1 MTKLNT
7 TQALNQALRQ
17 ELKRN
22 EKMFL
27 IGEDIW
33 RGTFGVTAGL
43 TEEFGPE
50 RIVCTPISEK
60 AIMGAAVGAAS
71 VGMTA
76 VPEIM
81 FSDFSTCCFDEIVN
95 QAAKIRYMFGG
106 QASINLVLR
115 MPTGLSQQAAAQHS
129 QSLEALFTHIPGLKV
144 VLPSN
149 PADAAGLLVASI
161 RDGNPVIFLEHKRL
175 YRNEAEF
182 EDVEIEPIPLGKG
195 KVVREGKDLTI
206 LATGMYVGISV
217 QIAEEMAKDGI
228 DIEVIDPRCL
238 VPFDK
243 EMLFKS
249 IEKTGKLL
257 VVTEETKRGA
267 WSGEVVSTVVEERMS
282 LLKKPPVR
290 IGALDCPVPFSPP
303 LEAYVVPRDV
313 DIIAGIK
320 KLL

>member
-1 MTKLNT
+1 MKLT
-7 TQALNQALRQ
+7 TVKALNMALRQ
-17 ELKRN
+17 ELRRN

-43 TEEFGPE
+43 VDEFGEE
-50 RIVCTPISEK
+50 RIISTPISEK
-60 AIMGAAVGAAS
+60 AVMGAAIGAAS

-81 FSDFSTCCFDEIVN
+81 FSDFMTCCFDEIAN
-95 QAAKIRYMFGG
+95 QAAKMRYMFGG
-106 QASINLVLR
+106 QTNLNLVLR
-115 MPTGLSQQAAAQHS
+115 MPTGVSQQAAAQHS
-129 QSLEALFTHIPGLKV
+129 QSLEALFVHIPGLKV
-144 VLPSN
+144 VFPSN
-149 PADAAGLLVASI
+149 PVDAAGLLVASI
-161 RDGNPVIFLEHKRL
+161 RDGDPIIFLEHKRL
-175 YRNEAEF
+175 YRLEAEF
-182 EDVEIEPIPLGKG
+182 EDGEIEPIPLGKG

-206 LATGMYVGISV
+206 LTTGMYVGICE
-217 QIAEEMAKDGI
+217 QIAEKYAKDGVE
-228 DIEVIDPRCL
+228 IEIIDPRCL

-243 EMLFKS
+243 ELLIKS

-267 WSGEVVSTVVEERMS
+267 WSAEVVSNVVEYNMD

-290 IGALDCPVPFSPP
+290 IGALDTPMAFSPP
-303 LEAYVVPRDV
+303 LEEYIIPREV